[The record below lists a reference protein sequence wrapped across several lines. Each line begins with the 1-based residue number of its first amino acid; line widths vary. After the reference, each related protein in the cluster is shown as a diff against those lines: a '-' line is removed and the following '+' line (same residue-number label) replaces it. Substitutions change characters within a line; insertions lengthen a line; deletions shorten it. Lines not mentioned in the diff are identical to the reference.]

1 MVESAA
7 RLGDALG
14 TFPTHRELRRLV
26 LLTTTQNRTEQSR
39 QCRAAQWEECNTAL
53 LGVMSKSLHSPTARL
68 LQSSRLFSLPRP
80 LPPATLDPATASGLY
95 RASETATLPY
105 PTHQAIATP
114 ASSHF
119 RGDWGL
125 KRPIPRKT
133 TARSSTPVIRIRA
146 QDNTQHITEFE
157 SAADHVLTEAKWR
170 QMGIPIM
177 NKNARTTFSGD
188 GQSPQSVYD
197 DNLDITDPD
206 AVDALQRTPRRL
218 RQGSMAGMTEKINQR
233 WKFDGPWIPGMQE
246 SEFDEYISSKLSR
259 RKAEFRQFLMK
270 RILERRI
277 RDEERAN
284 REKGEGTST
293 DTARIEELRKE
304 VEENYENEEKK
315 MRDDHVVQNLGS
327 ELTAAIC
334 DFLDL
339 PGIRF
344 NRQNFAQSPLLRD
357 QISSLTASQGP
368 PSTHPGAGLS
378 HLRTDAF
385 MENHPYWGP
394 QAFRA
399 PVKARVLSP
408 RTNAMYAGAQAQI
421 GVGGVVT
428 NDAISSTMSAPDR
441 TQVKPEY
448 SEEEREEHYLDA
460 NRMVTALDENL
471 LGGNKIWVHPKT
483 AHIDEAGRIRLDVT
497 RGDKEAIAVKRD
509 RVEAIHEAK
518 RQSFASAAQTA
529 YLRRPAPGQEANYGY
544 SLPDTRL
551 ARSPSRVKGFDE
563 ELGRSPNQDPM
574 DSAQAAKVVQE
585 LVYGTTYR
593 R

>member
-1 MVESAA
+1 
-7 RLGDALG
+7 
-14 TFPTHRELRRLV
+14 
-26 LLTTTQNRTEQSR
+26 
-39 QCRAAQWEECNTAL
+39 
-53 LGVMSKSLHSPTARL
+53 MSKSLHSPTARL

-80 LPPATLDPATASGLY
+80 LPPPTLVPTTASGLY
-95 RASETATLPY
+95 KASDTATLPY

-206 AVDALQRTPRRL
+206 AVDALQRTSPTGQR
-218 RQGSMAGMTEKINQR
+218 SMGGITESINQR

-246 SEFDEYISSKLSR
+246 GEFDEYISSKLSR

-277 RDEERAN
+277 HDEERAN
-284 REKGEGTST
+284 RENGEGTSIE
-293 DTARIEELRKE
+293 TARIEELRKE
-304 VEENYENEEKK
+304 VEENYENEKKK

-344 NRQNFAQSPLLRD
+344 SRQNFAKSPLLQD
-357 QISSLTASQGP
+357 QMSSLTASQGGP

-399 PVKARVLSP
+399 PVKARVLCP
-408 RTNAMYAGAQAQI
+408 RSNQYAGWAPAQI
-421 GVGGVVT
+421 GVGGVVA
-428 NDAISSTMSAPDR
+428 NDAIGSASAPSR
-441 TQVKPEY
+441 SQVKLEY
-448 SEEEREEHYLDA
+448 SEEEIEEHYLDA
-460 NRMVTALDENL
+460 NRMVTALDEDL
-471 LGGNKIWVHPKT
+471 PGGNKIWVHPKT
-483 AHIDEAGRIRLDVT
+483 AHIDEEGRIRLNVA
-497 RGDKEAIAVKRD
+497 RGNKEAIAVKRD
-509 RVEAIHEAK
+509 RVEPIHEAK
-518 RQSFASAAQTA
+518 RQGFASTAQTG
-529 YLRRPAPGQEANYGY
+529 YLRRPASGQEANYGY

-551 ARSPSRVKGFDE
+551 ARSPSRVKGYDE
-563 ELGRSPNQDPM
+563 ELGRSPNQGPM
-574 DSAQAAKVVQE
+574 DPAQAAEKVTELIHGTRGSVQRG
-585 LVYGTTYR
+585 LPFRAAGGR
-593 R
+593 